1 MRNRIAE
8 TIVRN
13 LFQGDQSYMPDALAC
28 ADDILQSPEAGKIRK
43 ALDQV
48 NGIIESTYAHDET
61 GERIDETDP
70 EFSSADI
77 VEFVM
82 EVEGIV
88 GEAIEAIGGIE
99 GTTTTPVEDVGA
111 TVNELRNLAAQYN
124 DLMAERELAEDGN
137 GERSVERIDEEID
150 ELLGETM
157 AVTGR
162 LLTPETSSESQTKP
176 AHIIVVYDK
185 ETDHEAI
192 YVDGL
197 LFDSDLTMYASDMV
211 RAIGERTVVNVSS
224 VDVLLT
230 PREAHWPKRFDDL
243 MKFVIDTENDDQ

>member
-1 MRNRIAE
+1 MNLRQQITNKLLELLFDGRHEYIPDCEDAALEILKLIAADSELVSTMRA
-8 TIVRN
+8 
-13 LFQGDQSYMPDALAC
+13 
-28 ADDILQSPEAGKIRK
+28 
-43 ALDQV
+43 
-48 NGIIESTYAHDET
+48 
-61 GERIDETDP
+61 
-70 EFSSADI
+70 
-77 VEFVM
+77 
-82 EVEGIV
+82 
-88 GEAIEAIGGIE
+88 AIEYDD
-99 GTTTTPVEDVGA
+99 VEA
-111 TVNELRNLAAQYN
+111 TVNELRDLAAQYN
-124 DLMAERELAEDGN
+124 DLMEERERAENGE
-137 GERSVERIDEEID
+137 GERSVERIDETID

-162 LLTPETSSESQTKP
+162 LLTPETTPPESKPEPMSLLDMEISKWLNSGATNAQISRHICEYVSEQWSSPVSPETRP